1 MSMVME
7 MDIIQD
13 EISRINADTAQGEQS
28 IMVQSDMK
36 AHGLKTGLWPSADY
50 HDIMM
55 HELETGL
62 WPSADYRDIIDA
74 HADARGWTQEGFT
87 GMEIVQ

>member
-1 MSMVME
+1 MQPWIQE
-7 MDIIQD
+7 TRNGFDIAEE
-13 EISRINADTAQGEQS
+13 EINRIEASPVQGDQS

-36 AHGLKTGLWPSADY
+36 AYGLKTGLWPNSHYDN
-50 HDIMM
+50 
-55 HELETGL
+55 
-62 WPSADYRDIIDA
+62 IIGA

>member
-1 MSMVME
+1 MEPWIQKTRNGFVMAA
-7 MDIIQD
+7 D
-13 EISRINADTAQGEQS
+13 EVARVHAETAQGEQS

-36 AHGLKTGLWPSADY
+36 AYGLKTGLWPPYYSPYD
-50 HDIMM
+50 
-55 HELETGL
+55 
-62 WPSADYRDIIDA
+62 SIIGA